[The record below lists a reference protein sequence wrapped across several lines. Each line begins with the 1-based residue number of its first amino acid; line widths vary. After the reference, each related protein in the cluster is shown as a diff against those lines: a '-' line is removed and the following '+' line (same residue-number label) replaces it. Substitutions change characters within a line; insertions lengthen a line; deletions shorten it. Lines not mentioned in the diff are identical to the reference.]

1 MQYRPLW
8 WAAAVLCPPATALV
22 LLRRGSSVC
31 VIVASSDCCL
41 RVFKQYA
48 HAISWLIS
56 IRHYLLTSFYA
67 PPLFSLSTG
76 FGYVMM
82 LFMSLE
88 YLHRNQYWTTVHFR
102 NKWLC
107 CLSTVVLLLFL
118 CILTGM
124 IVIRLILSSSKMSR
138 VLSVTPS
145 SLLRLLLLWGPAS
158 GRLARM
164 CSSPL
169 RRWDCFCSGD
179 LPRRLARMCSS
190 PLRRSRPASTAAV
203 LELHFVPLRSYSGSF
218 VHAFFFFSWFGPL
231 FC

>member
-1 MQYRPLW
+1 MLE
-8 WAAAVLCPPATALV
+8 
-22 LLRRGSSVC
+22 VC
-31 VIVASSDCCL
+31 VGDAVPAPVMSSSGPLPHPPQPLSCSAEAAPYVSSLHLLTVAS
-41 RVFKQYA
+41 VFSNA

-56 IRHYLLTSFYA
+56 IRRYLLTSFYA

-107 CLSTVVLLLFL
+107 CLSTVVLLLLL

-158 GRLARM
+158 GHLTCM
-164 CSSPL
+164 CSTL
-169 RRWDCFCSGD
+169 HQ
-179 LPRRLARMCSS
+179 
-190 PLRRSRPASTAAV
+190 RSRACQC
-203 LELHFVPLRSYSGSF
+203 SYSPGACALCPSEAIVALLCILSF
-218 VHAFFFFSWFGPL
+218 SFPCFSPL